1 MPSPLSFFSLSVSTN
16 HTRNRTLRLTATFFL
31 AAFVLLQQLVVV
43 VPGQTNS
50 RRVLKDSLVSDG
62 VVISQVYG
70 GGGNSGATFTQDF
83 VELFNRGSVAVSLN
97 GWSIQ
102 YASATGTGNFGNNA
116 TAITE
121 LPNVTLQPGQYFL
134 ILGASGSNGVPLPVA
149 GDLVDST
156 PINLSGT
163 AGKIVLANVAV
174 SLGCNG
180 GSAPCSPTQLSQIVD
195 LVGFGNANF
204 FEGAGAVPTLS
215 NSTAA
220 FRNGGGCV
228 ETDNNNTD
236 FAVATP
242 SPRNTASSL
251 NPCTPTT
258 TNPSGVGSANPEL
271 VLPGEFTL
279 LTVNVT
285 PGTNPTSTGIAA
297 TADLTSIGGSPTQT
311 LFDDG
316 TNGDV
321 TPFDNIF
328 SYQATVDVG
337 TPIGDTIIPVAIS
350 DAQSRT
356 GSASISLSVTSSS
369 IPPSGVGSASPSTV
383 EAGSA
388 TQLTVNVTPGSNP
401 VSTGLAVSGD
411 LTSIGGSG
419 TQQFFDDGSN
429 GDVNPGDNVF
439 TYNATVSSGTT
450 AGGKNLSISIS
461 DAQSRTGNA
470 NISLT
475 VTSPPEPAQPLP
487 FIQNWTNTGLI
498 TADNDWSGV
507 PGIIGYRGDGLAG
520 ATAVD
525 PQTILQDGS
534 ATPVNVLANQTNPS
548 SLTSGGI
555 TEFELA
561 NPAVAFQGSGT
572 ARAPHFVISINTV
585 GASNITVSYDLRD
598 LDGGGDNSVQPVA
611 LQYRIGTSGN
621 FTNVP
626 AAFVADASSGPNE
639 ATLVTP
645 VGVLM
650 PSAIDNQPLVQLRII
665 TADAIGSDEWIGIDD
680 IWIESNGTLPM
691 SVSGS
696 ASPTTVDA
704 GSTTL
709 LTATVG
715 PGTNPMST
723 GIAVTG
729 DLSAI
734 DGSSAQQF
742 FDDGTNGDATPADRI
757 FSYIATIPVTQS
769 GGSRTIPV
777 SVVDDQSRTAATS
790 ISLTVRAAPD
800 PQVHIT
806 MGNPSGAV
814 ADINFPNNY
823 LMLKNQYAMSYN
835 RDRGTPNWV
844 AWQLDTSWLGSAP
857 RQDDF
862 RPDDTLPVGWY
873 RVTEFDYSGSG
884 FDRGHHTP
892 SGDRTATIPDN
903 SATFLM
909 TNMMPQAPD
918 NNQGPWE
925 SLESFSRTLVN
936 QGNELYIYMG
946 GTSIGGS
953 GSGGGITTTIAG
965 GNVTVP
971 GYTWK
976 VIMIL
981 PSGDNDVSRVD
992 ENTRM
997 IAVIL
1002 PNRQGLR
1009 TDPWQKYIATV
1020 DQVEALTGYDFYSN
1034 VSPAIQTV
1042 IESRLDAASNTA
1054 PETIAAGTF
1063 TNLAIDAPNTTLTGD
1078 VTVNGVLTLG
1088 GSTLRTGTNNRI
1100 ILGPNSSVTRISG
1113 YVEGSFEKQFD
1124 STGTFQYP
1132 VGTEN
1137 GYSPVDV
1144 NVNSV
1149 VGTSSLTVSAT
1160 QGVHPNAPTPLA
1172 SLNRYWTL
1180 TENGD
1185 ITADLTFNYLNA
1197 DVPSGVRD
1205 EATFELQRYEGT
1217 FQAIP
1222 TTVNTTANTLSASNI
1237 SEFSDW
1243 TAFGDLAPTAAT
1255 VSVSGRVL
1263 DSRGNSISSVRVS
1276 LTDAN
1281 GRVWSDRTNNFGFF
1295 NISGIP
1301 SGLTYTASA
1310 VHKEFT
1316 FVPVAVNVQ
1325 DDITGLNFVSKQ

>member
-1 MPSPLSFFSLSVSTN
+1 MPSSHSFSSSSLVSKNYT
-16 HTRNRTLRLTATFFL
+16 HNRKLQLTVTFFIATFL
-31 AAFVLLQQLVVV
+31 LLQQLVLV
-43 VPGQTNS
+43 VPGQTSS
-50 RRVLKDSLVSDG
+50 RRVVKNLLVSDG

-70 GGGNSGATFTQDF
+70 GGGNSGAPLTSDF

-121 LPNVTLQPGQYFL
+121 LPNVMLQPGQYFL
-134 ILGASGSNGVPLPVA
+134 VQEASGANGSPLPTA
-149 GDLVDST
+149 DFVDPT
-156 PINLSGT
+156 PINMSGS
-163 AGKIVLANVAV
+163 AGKVALANVAV

-180 GSAPCSPTQLSQIVD
+180 GSTPCSPAQLAQIVD
-195 LVGFGNANF
+195 LVGFGSANF
-204 FEGAGAVPTLS
+204 FEGTGAAPTLS
-215 NSTAA
+215 NTTAA
-220 FRNGGGCV
+220 IRNGSGCS
-228 ETDNNNTD
+228 ETDDNSVD
-236 FAVATP
+236 FASAAP
-242 SPRNTASSL
+242 SPRNTSS
-251 NPCTPTT
+251 PQGSCTPTT
-258 TNPSGVGSANPEL
+258 TNPSGIGTATPDS
-271 VLPGEFTL
+271 VLPGGSTL
-279 LTVNVT
+279 LTVTVT
-285 PGTNPTSTGIAA
+285 PGTNPASTGITA
-297 TADLTSIGGSPTQT
+297 TADLTSIGGSSTQT

-321 TPFDNIF
+321 TASDNIF

-337 TPIGDTIIPVAIS
+337 TPIGDTTIPIAIS
-350 DAQSRT
+350 DAESRT

-369 IPPSGVGSASPSTV
+369 IPPSGVGNASPSTV

-388 TQLTVNVTPGSNP
+388 TQLTVNVTPGANP

-411 LTSIGGSG
+411 LASIGGSG

-429 GDVNPGDNVF
+429 GDVTPGDSIF
-439 TYNATVSSGTT
+439 SYNATVLTGTSPGVKT
-450 AGGKNLSISIS
+450 LTISIS
-461 DAQSRTGNA
+461 DAQSRTGNT
-470 NISLT
+470 NIALT
-475 VTSPPEPAQPLP
+475 VTAPPKPAQPLP
-487 FIQNWTNTGLI
+487 FTQNWTNTGLI
-498 TADNDWSGV
+498 TTDNDWSGV

-520 ATAVD
+520 ATGVD

-555 TEFELA
+555 AEFELA

-572 ARAPHFVISINTV
+572 ARAPHLVLSITTV
-585 GASNITVSYDLRD
+585 GANNVTVSYKLRD
-598 LDGGGDNSVQPVA
+598 LDGGGDNSVQSVA
-611 LQYRIGTSGN
+611 LQYRLGTSGD

-626 AAFVADASSGPNE
+626 AAFVADASTGPNE

-650 PSAIDNQPLVQLRII
+650 PPAIDNQPLVQLRII
-665 TADAIGSDEWIGIDD
+665 TADAIGSDEWIGVDD
-680 IWIESNGTLPM
+680 ISIESNGTLPM

-696 ASPTTVDA
+696 ASPTMVDA

-709 LTATVG
+709 LTATVS
-715 PGTNPMST
+715 PATNPMST
-723 GIAVTG
+723 GLVVTG
-729 DLSAI
+729 DLTSI
-734 DGSSAQQF
+734 EGSVNQQF
-742 FDDGTNGDATPADRI
+742 YDDGTNGDVTPADRV
-757 FSYIATIPVTQS
+757 FSYLATIPVTQS

-777 SVVDDQSRTAATS
+777 SVVDDQSRTSATS
-790 ISLTVRAAPD
+790 INLTVRAAPN

-814 ADINFPNNY
+814 ADENVPDNY
-823 LMLKNQYAMSYN
+823 LKLKNQYVMSYN

-862 RPDDTLPVGWY
+862 RPDDSLPAGWY
-873 RVTEFDYSGSG
+873 QVTEFDYSGSG

-925 SLESFSRTLVN
+925 QLESFSRTLAN

-953 GSGGGITTTIAG
+953 GSNGGVTTTIAG
-965 GNVTVP
+965 GHVTVP

-976 VIMIL
+976 VIMVL

-992 ENTRM
+992 ENTRL

-1020 DQVEALTGYDFYSN
+1020 DQVEALTGYDFFSN
-1034 VSPAIQTV
+1034 VSPEIQAV
-1042 IESRLDAASNTA
+1042 IESRIDTASNTS

-1124 STGTFQYP
+1124 NTGAFQYP
-1132 VGTEN
+1132 IGTEN
-1137 GYSPVDV
+1137 GYSPVGV

-1149 VGTSSLTVSAT
+1149 VGTSSLTVSAS
-1160 QGVHPNAPTPLA
+1160 QSVHPNAPTPLA

-1185 ITADLTFNYLNA
+1185 ITADLTFNYLDV
-1197 DVPSGVRD
+1197 DVPSGVID
-1205 EATFELQRYEGT
+1205 ESTFELQKYEGT
-1217 FQAIP
+1217 FQTIP
-1222 TTVNTTANTLSASNI
+1222 TTVNTTANTLATSNI

-1243 TAFGDLAPTAAT
+1243 TAFGDLAPTAAPAN
-1255 VSVSGRVL
+1255 VSGRVL
-1263 DSRGNSISSVRVS
+1263 DTSGGSISNARVNI
-1276 LTDAN
+1276 TDAN
-1281 GRVWSDRTNNFGFF
+1281 GQVWSGRTNTFGYFF
-1295 NISGIP
+1295 ITGVPVGQS
-1301 SGLTYTASA
+1301 YTVNV
-1310 VHKEFT
+1310 VHKEYSFA
-1316 FVPVAVNVQ
+1316 PVIVNVQ
-1325 DDITGLNFVSKQ
+1325 QDIIGLNFIAEQ